1 MSMPEIVVEPGK
13 LEIVVTMTFNAPR
26 ALAFQAYI
34 DPALIPQWWGP
45 RYLTTEID
53 QLDARPGGR
62 WRFVQRDPDNNEYA
76 FHGVFHEVSAPD
88 RIVQTFEYEG
98 MPGHVSLDTAVFED
112 LGGGK
117 TRVVSQSVFQ
127 SLEARDGMAASGMEI
142 GINEGYDRMSE
153 LLAALQ
159 TA

>member
-13 LEIVVTMTFNAPR
+13 LEIVVTMIFNAPR
-26 ALAFQAYI
+26 ELVFKAYI

-53 QLDARPGGR
+53 RLDARTGGE
-62 WRFVQRDPDNNEYA
+62 WRFVQRDPDGNEYA
-76 FHGVFHEVSAPD
+76 FHGVIHDVTAPE

-112 LGGGK
+112 LGGGR

-142 GINEGYDRMSE
+142 GINEGNDRMSE
-153 LLAALQ
+153 LLATLQ

>member
-13 LEIVVTMTFNAPR
+13 LEIVVTMIFNAPR
-26 ALAFQAYI
+26 ELVFKAYI

-53 QLDARPGGR
+53 RLDARTGGE
-62 WRFVQRDPDNNEYA
+62 WRFVQRDPDGNEYA
-76 FHGVFHEVSAPD
+76 FHGVIHDVTAPE

-98 MPGHVSLDTAVFED
+98 MSGHVSLDTAVFED
-112 LGGGK
+112 LGGGR

-142 GINEGYDRMSE
+142 GINEGNDRMSE
-153 LLAALQ
+153 LLATLQ

>member
-26 ALAFQAYI
+26 ALVFQAYI

-112 LGGGK
+112 LGGGR

>member
-1 MSMPEIVVEPGK
+1 MSKPEIVVEPGS

-26 ALAFQAYI
+26 ELVFKAYT

-53 QLDARPGGR
+53 TLDAQAGGR
-62 WRFVQRDPDNNEYA
+62 WRFVQRDPEGNVHA
-76 FHGVFHEVSAPD
+76 FRGVFHEVSAPN

-98 MPGHVSLDTAVFED
+98 MPGHVSLDTATFED
-112 LGGGK
+112 HGGQ
-117 TRVVSQSVFQ
+117 TRVVAQSVFQ

-142 GINEGYDRMSE
+142 GINEGYERMNE
-153 LLAALQ
+153 LLAALEL
-159 TA
+159 A